1 MGLAIDTQV
10 ELVIDDVWSRTE
22 PKYRV
27 RAIMLLIANMGLFGA
42 MCCFMYWLRYGWY
55 FPPTHEL
62 YGDNFRNTFDFAA
75 SAQITLHDLFMQPIS
90 LQLVPM
96 QGVVIGLLIASL
108 VSIPILVSILYGFRC
123 SIPFCIMVG
132 LLAVM
137 PWLGATLLLSCVI
150 AAYARIKLKFRFA
163 AALLG
168 LLPIGVYFFT
178 ASRGAVAAEDVLTPQ
193 IQRGLVIA
201 PLLLSGLAS
210 CALTVVV
217 LIVAR
222 IVDYRPGAIAPLLAL
237 MFLMPWFLFMNKVGR
252 DELHYRLFEQH
263 YGPESASYFAN
274 VDHDTIV
281 ETIARRLR
289 HSGSSSDNPSTIT
302 YDRIRAFFA
311 SPHEPLI
318 SPPAANNATIQEAL
332 RALVLDQFEVLARQQ
347 NRVAIESDKFLRD
360 FPESRY
366 VPCVL
371 YIKGRALDMRGDLSL
386 LYRVGTLRFSDHF
399 PNETSRSAWN
409 ALTQKESDS
418 PLANVARFRLAQ
430 LDARQGKIDQAIAQ
444 LTALVGSA
452 TDAQLRESTR
462 AGFQGL
468 LAKKP
473 AHARLQLDAKDLR
486 IRATQT
492 LSLLRHNREPEFD
505 DQALIAYLNCDP
517 QHPSYYQNLA
527 HIRERF
533 GERPISDNI
542 ELQLTV
548 ARHAGPE
555 RAEKLAELRRR
566 YPESDVLPRLLYELG
581 ATLISLGRDT
591 EAKLVFEE
599 LTQNFAGSN
608 AASQARHLAFV
619 GGGRPPG
626 E

>member
-1 MGLAIDTQV
+1 MALDTQV

-137 PWLGATLLLSCVI
+137 PWLGGTLLLSCVI
-150 AAYARIKLKFRFA
+150 APYARRKLKFRFA

-178 ASRGAVAAEDVLTPQ
+178 ASRGAVPPQDVLTPQ

-237 MFLMPWFLFMNKVGR
+237 MFLTPWFLFMTRVGR

-263 YGPESASYFAN
+263 YGPQSAIYFAS

-281 ETIARRLR
+281 GTIARRLR
-289 HSGSSSDNPSTIT
+289 SSGSPHGAASATAR
-302 YDRIRAFFA
+302 DRIHAFFA
-311 SPHEPLI
+311 SQQEPPI
-318 SPPAANNATIQEAL
+318 IAATADGNAIHQAL
-332 RALVLDQFEVLARQQ
+332 QAELLDQFELLARQQ

-371 YIKGRALDMRGDLSL
+371 YVKGRAMDMRVDLSL
-386 LYRVGTLRFSDHF
+386 LYRRGTLRFSDHF
-399 PNETSRSAWN
+399 PNEASRSAWN
-409 ALTQKESDS
+409 VLLQKKPDS
-418 PLANVARFRLAQ
+418 PLADVARLRLAQ
-430 LDARQGKIDQAIAQ
+430 LDARKGEIDQAIAQ
-444 LTALVGSA
+444 LAEIVRSA
-452 TDAQLRESTR
+452 TDARLRENAR

-473 AHARLQLDAKDLR
+473 AHARLQLDTKDLR
-486 IRATQT
+486 IRATQAW
-492 LSLLRHNREPEFD
+492 SLLKHNREPASGD
-505 DQALIAYLNCDP
+505 RALIAYLNCDP
-517 QHPSYYQNLA
+517 QHPAYYRNLA
-527 HIRERF
+527 NLAKRF
-533 GERPISDNI
+533 GECPISDNI
-542 ELQLTV
+542 ELHLTL
-548 ARHAGPE
+548 ARYKGAG
-555 RAEKLAELRRR
+555 RAEKLSELRER
-566 YPESDVLPRLLYELG
+566 YPDSDVLPRILYELG
-581 ATLISLGRDT
+581 AALISLGRGT
-591 EAKLVFEE
+591 EAKLVFEQ
-599 LTQNFAGSN
+599 LTRDFAGSDS
-608 AASQARHLAFV
+608 AANARHLAFA
-619 GGGRPPG
+619 GGREQPG
-626 E
+626 D